1 LHRLGIQ
8 AFQPKLVEGKAIQLH
23 PLVCTAFNA
32 DFDGDQMAVHLP
44 LGNAAILEAQI
55 LMLAAHNI
63 LNRANGTPITVPSQ
77 DMVLGLYYITKG
89 RRTDDSRV
97 VKGQDMT
104 FYSPEEVII
113 AYNEKKI
120 DLHAFIKV
128 KTNVKDKDGNIVK
141 DHYYTENPTAFI
153 DIAAM
158 PQLPNTGGSIAII
171 NGQTIIDRLD
181 YHEGMHHPLVKN
193 PKGVSLERQSFEE
206 DTNKPGN
213 FTSAAASVGYATPG
227 YRNSQQ
233 RTEQH
238 DAIWLSSKTFSPD
251 YDGFEDILQINY
263 RFQQSGNMVNVYL
276 YNEQGML
283 VKTLYRNHLLG
294 TSGTLFW
301 DGVSDTGQRL
311 PVGIYLVYVEV
322 YNSVDGIKKYRMSCV
337 LATKF

>member
-1 LHRLGIQ
+1 MNKICLILASSLLSLLTATLHAQVEPLDILINEILPD
-8 AFQPKLVEGKAIQLH
+8 PKAGGVEFVEVYNRSEKTIDLKSLQIARVIDKDSLINVR
-23 PLVCTAFNA
+23 PLATK
-32 DFDGDQMAVHLP
+32 
-44 LGNAAILEAQI
+44 E
-55 LMLAAHNI
+55 
-63 LNRANGTPITVPSQ
+63 TPFYPKQ
-77 DMVLGLYYITKG
+77 YMVL
-89 RRTDDSRV
+89 S
-97 VKGQDMT
+97 
-104 FYSPEEVII
+104 
-113 AYNEKKI
+113 
-120 DLHAFIKV
+120 
-128 KTNVKDKDGNIVK
+128 KDGNIVK

-171 NGQTIIDRLD
+171 SGQTIIDRLD

-251 YDGFEDILQINY
+251 YDGFEDLLQINY

-322 YNSVDGIKKYRMSCV
+322 YNSIDGIKKYRMSCV
-337 LATKF
+337 LTTKF

>member
-1 LHRLGIQ
+1 MNKICLILASSLLSLLTATLHAQVEPLDILINEILPD
-8 AFQPKLVEGKAIQLH
+8 PKASGVEFVEVYNRSEKTIDLKSLQIARVIDKDSLINVR
-23 PLVCTAFNA
+23 PLATK
-32 DFDGDQMAVHLP
+32 
-44 LGNAAILEAQI
+44 E
-55 LMLAAHNI
+55 
-63 LNRANGTPITVPSQ
+63 TPFYPKQ
-77 DMVLGLYYITKG
+77 YMVL
-89 RRTDDSRV
+89 S
-97 VKGQDMT
+97 
-104 FYSPEEVII
+104 
-113 AYNEKKI
+113 
-120 DLHAFIKV
+120 
-128 KTNVKDKDGNIVK
+128 KDGNIVK

-251 YDGFEDILQINY
+251 YDGFEDLLQINY

>member
-1 LHRLGIQ
+1 MNKICLILASSLLSLLTTTLHAQVEPLDILINEILPD
-8 AFQPKLVEGKAIQLH
+8 PKASGVEFVEVYNRSEKTIDLKSLQIARVIDKDSLINVR
-23 PLVCTAFNA
+23 PLATK
-32 DFDGDQMAVHLP
+32 
-44 LGNAAILEAQI
+44 E
-55 LMLAAHNI
+55 
-63 LNRANGTPITVPSQ
+63 TPFYPKQ
-77 DMVLGLYYITKG
+77 YMVL
-89 RRTDDSRV
+89 S
-97 VKGQDMT
+97 
-104 FYSPEEVII
+104 
-113 AYNEKKI
+113 
-120 DLHAFIKV
+120 
-128 KTNVKDKDGNIVK
+128 KDGNIVK

-171 NGQTIIDRLD
+171 SGQTIIDRLD

-251 YDGFEDILQINY
+251 YDGFEDLLQINY

-301 DGVSDTGQRL
+301 DGVSDTSQRL

-322 YNSVDGIKKYRMSCV
+322 YNSIDGIKKYRMSCV

>member
-1 LHRLGIQ
+1 MNKICLILASSLLSLLTATLHAQVEPLDILINEILPD
-8 AFQPKLVEGKAIQLH
+8 PKASGVEFVEVYNRSEKTIDLKSLQIARVIDKDSLINVR
-23 PLVCTAFNA
+23 PLATK
-32 DFDGDQMAVHLP
+32 
-44 LGNAAILEAQI
+44 E
-55 LMLAAHNI
+55 
-63 LNRANGTPITVPSQ
+63 TPFYPKQ
-77 DMVLGLYYITKG
+77 YMVL
-89 RRTDDSRV
+89 S
-97 VKGQDMT
+97 
-104 FYSPEEVII
+104 
-113 AYNEKKI
+113 
-120 DLHAFIKV
+120 
-128 KTNVKDKDGNIVK
+128 KDGNIVK